1 MDIYIINKTLRYTN
15 NDISNLVSKIQQSE
29 FLKQFCKDW
38 NINIPNLI
46 YVRIG
51 WPINPNNI
59 NINIF
64 DNNPNKRSYHS
75 AMNGIPFANIF
86 CDPKI
91 NNLSILLTHEL
102 FELLINPKM
111 QETFKFQ
118 NQIYLKEVCDPV
130 SNNYFLYDNFKI
142 TDWVLPIWFDET
154 NNLLN
159 QKPINHLNTLQKTF
173 ELSAE
178 GGYMEKQIIL

>member
-1 MDIYIINKTLRYTN
+1 
-15 NDISNLVSKIQQSE
+15 
-29 FLKQFCKDW
+29 
-38 NINIPNLI
+38 
-46 YVRIG
+46 
-51 WPINPNNI
+51 
-59 NINIF
+59 
-64 DNNPNKRSYHS
+64 
-75 AMNGIPFANIF
+75 MNGIPFANIF
-86 CDPKI
+86 CDPKR

-130 SNNYFLYDNFKI
+130 STNFFLYDNFKI

-159 QKPINHLNTLQKTF
+159 ETKINHLNTLQKTF
-173 ELSAE
+173 ELSE
-178 GGYMEKQIIL
+178 GGYMEKHLLYNL